1 VKTLHRYLL
10 RQVIA
15 SLVMTLIVFT
25 FVLLLGNALR
35 EILPLLVSGQATV
48 WLIAKA
54 FALLIPF
61 VLGFALP
68 MAMLTAVL
76 LTFGR
81 FSADQE
87 LTAARASGVSLLSL
101 ISPIII
107 LSLLL
112 CGVSAWMN
120 LEVAPRCRV
129 AYNELR
135 FSLKAAIAT
144 AKLPEGRFMNFPGK
158 PSYIIYVGKNRK
170 QKLEDVW
177 LYELADGTNRNTTVH
192 APRGQISLDTTN
204 KEIVLDL
211 FDAAGTM
218 FAGGQLGSASVMTVR
233 LDLNASEKADRKPS
247 ISDMTFRQLQDELHT
262 LNSRINPPL
271 LEKNPDE
278 ATGKKKRTS
287 RNPSDMTEPIRI
299 QMHRQVAF
307 SFACFGF
314 TLVGIPLGIRVHRR
328 ETNVGVAI
336 ALALVFVYY
345 TFLII
350 GQSMSSHPELA
361 PHLWMWLPNFIFQA
375 AGMVLL
381 WRANRGV

>member
-1 VKTLHRYLL
+1 
-10 RQVIA
+10 
-15 SLVMTLIVFT
+15 MTLIVFT